1 MSTFLI
7 TMIVGWSAVILS
19 VVMPK
24 FVKDET
30 DKAVLGIGLSAFL
43 LGAFVCGLID
53 MFVNYCKNNA
63 FIASLCA
70 SI

>member
-30 DKAVLGIGLSAFL
+30 DKAVLGIGLSAFS
-43 LGAFVCGLID
+43 LGDFVCGLID
-53 MFVNYCKNNA
+53 TFVN
-63 FIASLCA
+63 
-70 SI
+70 

>member
-1 MSTFLI
+1 MYDGFSKIADEFES
-7 TMIVGWSAVILS
+7 MIPQIKKR
-19 VVMPK
+19 MPK

-53 MFVNYCKNNA
+53 TFVN
-63 FIASLCA
+63 
-70 SI
+70 

>member
-30 DKAVLGIGLSAFL
+30 DKAVLGIGLSAFS
-43 LGAFVCGLID
+43 LGAFVCGLIISA
-53 MFVNYCKNNA
+53 K
-63 FIASLCA
+63 ITHL
-70 SI
+70 